1 MYKIINAQGRELGKT
16 ERPYYIKA
24 AANGSL
30 APCEE
35 RDAQGVTLGGVA
47 YAIFGVEGLPDD
59 LERVVVVEVDGGHEL
74 DTSNATASVLFVTLA
89 ESGQI
94 DTTTATEHA
103 GEFAEWAFPV
113 AYREGMIRRDPADGA
128 LYRVN
133 VGQGH
138 TSQQGWNPSLTPAI
152 WTKIGD
158 PGEEWP
164 AWAQPIG
171 AHDAYGK
178 GAKTTHNGQR
188 WTSALDNNVWEP
200 GVYGWTVAPEEPTQ
214 ADEEPAADGPAAAEA
229 VDLDSMTVVQLKAY
243 AAEHEIDITG
253 KTLKADIL
261 AAIKAA
267 EAPEEVIA

>member
-1 MYKIINAQGRELGKT
+1 MFKIINAQGRELGKT

-35 RDAQGVTLGGVA
+35 RDAQGVTLDGAAYALFGVA
-47 YAIFGVEGLPDD
+47 GLPDN

-74 DTSNATASVLFVTLA
+74 DASNATASVLFVTLA
-89 ESGQI
+89 ESGQL
-94 DTTTATEHA
+94 DPVTATEHA
-103 GEFAEWAFPV
+103 GEFAEWAYPV
-113 AYREGMIRRDPADGA
+113 AYREGMIRRDPEDGA

-133 VGQGH
+133 VGQSH
-138 TSQQGWNPSLTPAI
+138 TSQQGWNPSRTLNL

-171 AHDAYGK
+171 AQDAYK
-178 GAKTTHNGQR
+178 KASKTTHKGQR

-200 GVYGWTVAPEEPTQ
+200 GVYGWTAAPEEAAQ
-214 ADEEPAADGPAAAEA
+214 SDEEPAADGPATVEA
-229 VDLDSMTVVQLKAY
+229 VNLDTMTVAQLKAY
-243 AAEHEIDITG
+243 AAEHEIDLTG

-267 EAPEEVIA
+267 ETPGEVIA